1 MAVATVCSTTPKL
14 KTQVEII
21 KAGRRPKESDSRGE
35 ARAPKKVPAERMD
48 TMADSWE
55 VVMSRSPLALR

>member
-1 MAVATVCSTTPKL
+1 MAVAAVCSTTPKL

-21 KAGRRPKESDSRGE
+21 KPGRRPTESAKKGE

-48 TMADSWE
+48 TMADS
-55 VVMSRSPLALR
+55 